1 VKLSEYVV
9 RLEGRLSPPLTIDC
23 TDFTE
28 NLPSFSVTV
37 EKEMV
42 KAEPHTNIQLE
53 ANEARERLQDEISPL
68 LTVFGF
74 IEGRAISLMVTDI
87 IYPNFGT
94 ATRSIAA
101 RLVLREQPPTKDEVL
116 LKAAWATADPIYRDL
131 LDFYTEAQAAPNP
144 RPIGLKMIE
153 RLEKKFGN
161 RNNACSALGINDLK
175 PIVAYQS
182 KYQGD
187 RHADYDLGDIP
198 ARLSQVERGE
208 VLMLLKRIIDEY
220 ENRICAVLP

>member
-1 VKLSEYVV
+1 MPNYVV

-28 NLPSFSVTV
+28 KLPGFSVTV
-37 EKEMV
+37 EKEML

-74 IEGRAISLMVTDI
+74 IEGRAISLTVTDI
-87 IYPNFGT
+87 IYPNFGA
-94 ATRSIAA
+94 ATRSIAT
-101 RLVLREQPPTKDEVL
+101 RFVLREQPPTKDEVL

-144 RPIGLKMIE
+144 RPTGSKMVE

-161 RNNACSALGINDLK
+161 RDKACSELGIDDLTL
-175 PIVAYQS
+175 IVANQS
-182 KYQGD
+182 QYQGD
-187 RHADYDLGDIP
+187 RHAKYDVGEVP
-198 ARLSQVERGE
+198 ARLSQAERGE
-208 VLMLLKRIIDEY
+208 ILNLLKHIIDEY
-220 ENRICAVLP
+220 EKRICILLPSR